1 MKLSLKLITYL
12 SLIIFLIISIAYVS
26 ILDSKVVNKL
36 DGVLWTVPAK
46 VYARPLELAEGGKIN
61 VDVLKKELEILS
73 YELTKGIPDTPGEFS
88 QSQQSVN
95 IFIRGFGSQ
104 EPGLYRLKIENDK
117 IDSIKRKDG
126 ISIDLIQLEPLSIG
140 GMFPSHLQD
149 RILLNFSQ
157 VPKDLEEMILVVE
170 DRNFY
175 SHKGISLKSIM
186 RAFIKNTK
194 ALGIEEG
201 GSTITQQ
208 LAKSLF
214 FSPEQTIRR
223 KIKEAIAA
231 LLIEMHYSKQE
242 ILLAYINDVFIAQ
255 SGRRAIHGFGLASQ
269 FFFGTDLKNLSLDQK
284 ALLVGMLK
292 GPSLYSPINNPD
304 RAKTRRDLVLSLIKN
319 DSLITEEEYLDLKG
333 KSLKVIPPSF
343 KSLSKYPAFNDI
355 VILDLRKNFDD
366 SDLRTKGLKIITNL
380 DPVVQDYLEE
390 SIKDTKLKLKSRY
403 GSQLNGLEGA
413 GIVIDSFSG
422 EVVAAIGSTKPNNY
436 GFNRAINAVRPIG
449 SLVKPFIYLSAL
461 QHYTKYNLSTLLDDS
476 KLSVSLPGSKL
487 WEPNNFDKKF
497 HGNVPL
503 HVALSESYN
512 VATTRLGMDLGYSVV
527 QETFTKLG
535 IEKKIPK
542 YPSIFVGSFEMTPLE
557 AIQAYQTIASEGFY
571 SPLNS
576 IRTVE
581 SSGDVLSLSYPYK
594 VEQRFRPEPIY
605 LLKFVL
611 KQTFISGTA
620 RGFSSRVIEKWKTGG
635 KTGTSDDQR
644 DSWFV
649 GYAGNYLMVVWLG
662 FDDNRKSPLTGRTGA
677 LQVWK
682 NFMSRLDPIAYEVR
696 KPSRIRYE
704 WVDAKDGLLSGERC
718 KGSILIPFV
727 EGTEPEMIPQNRK
740 KCRISEESY
749 TTKVLN
755 KIKEAID
762 FLLYTSPSQ
771 RA

>member
-1 MKLSLKLITYL
+1 MKLSLKLITYV
-12 SLIIFLIISIAYVS
+12 SLIIFLVISIAYIS

-88 QSQQSVN
+88 QSQRSVN

-175 SHKGISLKSIM
+175 SHKGISLRSIM
-186 RAFIKNTK
+186 RAFIKNTR

-231 LLIEMHYSKQE
+231 LLIEIHYSKQE

-284 ALLVGMLK
+284 ALLVGLLK

-333 KSLKVIPPSF
+333 RSLKVIPPSF

-355 VILDLRKNFDD
+355 VTLDLRKNFDD

-390 SIKDTKLKLKSRY
+390 SIKDTKLKLKRRY

-461 QHYTKYNLSTLLDDS
+461 QHYSKYNLSTLLDDS
-476 KLSVSLPGSKL
+476 KLSVSLPGGKL

-497 HGNVPL
+497 HGNIPL

-535 IEKKIPK
+535 IKKKIPK

-581 SSGDVLSLSYPYK
+581 SSEDVLSLSYPYK

-649 GYAGNYLMVVWLG
+649 GYAGNYLMLVWLG

-704 WVDAKDGLLSGERC
+704 WVDAKDGLLSGESC

-755 KIKEAID
+755 KIKEAIEVK
-762 FLLYTSPSQ
+762 
-771 RA
+771 

>member
-88 QSQQSVN
+88 QSQRSVN

-333 KSLKVIPPSF
+333 RSLKVIPPSF

-355 VILDLRKNFDD
+355 VTLDLRKNFDD

-390 SIKDTKLKLKSRY
+390 SIKDTKLKLKRRY

-581 SSGDVLSLSYPYK
+581 SSEDVLSLSYPYK

-704 WVDAKDGLLSGERC
+704 WVDAKDGLLSGESC

-755 KIKEAID
+755 KIKEAIEVK
-762 FLLYTSPSQ
+762 
-771 RA
+771 

>member
-1 MKLSLKLITYL
+1 MKLSLKLITYV
-12 SLIIFLIISIAYVS
+12 SLIIFLVISIAYIS

-61 VDVLKKELEILS
+61 VDGLKKELEILS

-88 QSQQSVN
+88 QSQRSVN

-175 SHKGISLKSIM
+175 SHKGISLRSIM
-186 RAFIKNTK
+186 RAFIKNTR

-333 KSLKVIPPSF
+333 RSLKVIPPSF

-355 VILDLRKNFDD
+355 VTLDLRKNFDD

-390 SIKDTKLKLKSRY
+390 SIKDTKLKLKRRY

-461 QHYTKYNLSTLLDDS
+461 QHYSKYNLSTLLDDS
-476 KLSVSLPGSKL
+476 KLSVSLPGGKL

-497 HGNVPL
+497 HGNIPL

-512 VATTRLGMDLGYSVV
+512 VATTRLGIDLGYSVV

-535 IEKKIPK
+535 IKKKIPK

-581 SSGDVLSLSYPYK
+581 SSEDVLSLSYPYK

-704 WVDAKDGLLSGERC
+704 WVDAKDGLLSGESC

-755 KIKEAID
+755 KIKEAIEVK
-762 FLLYTSPSQ
+762 
-771 RA
+771 

>member
-12 SLIIFLIISIAYVS
+12 SLIIFLVISIAYVS

-61 VDVLKKELEILS
+61 VDGLKKELEILS

-88 QSQQSVN
+88 QSQRSVN

-175 SHKGISLKSIM
+175 SHKGISLRSIM
-186 RAFIKNTK
+186 RAFIKNTR

-231 LLIEMHYSKQE
+231 LLIEIHYSKQE

-333 KSLKVIPPSF
+333 RSLKVIPPSF

-355 VILDLRKNFDD
+355 VTLDLRKNFDD

-390 SIKDTKLKLKSRY
+390 SIKDTKLKLKRRY

-581 SSGDVLSLSYPYK
+581 SSEDVLSLSYPYK

-649 GYAGNYLMVVWLG
+649 GYAGNYLMLVWLG

-704 WVDAKDGLLSGERC
+704 WVDAKDGLLSGESC

-755 KIKEAID
+755 KIKEAIEVK
-762 FLLYTSPSQ
+762 
-771 RA
+771 

>member
-12 SLIIFLIISIAYVS
+12 SLIIFSVISIAYVS

-88 QSQQSVN
+88 QSQRSVN

-175 SHKGISLKSIM
+175 SHKGISLRSIM
-186 RAFIKNTK
+186 RAFIKNTR

-214 FSPEQTIRR
+214 FSPEQTIKR

-231 LLIEMHYSKQE
+231 LLIEIHYSKQE

-333 KSLKVIPPSF
+333 RSLKVIPPSF

-355 VILDLRKNFDD
+355 VTLDLRKNFDD

-390 SIKDTKLKLKSRY
+390 SIKDTKLKLKRRY

-461 QHYTKYNLSTLLDDS
+461 QHYSKYNLSTLLDDS
-476 KLSVSLPGSKL
+476 KLSVSLPGGKL

-497 HGNVPL
+497 HGNIPL

-535 IEKKIPK
+535 IKKKIPK

-557 AIQAYQTIASEGFY
+557 VIQAYQTIASEGFY

-581 SSGDVLSLSYPYK
+581 SSEDVLSLSYPYK

-662 FDDNRKSPLTGRTGA
+662 FDDNRKSPLTGRSGA

-740 KCRISEESY
+740 KCRISDESY
-749 TTKVLN
+749 TAKVLN
-755 KIKEAID
+755 KIKEAIEVK
-762 FLLYTSPSQ
+762 
-771 RA
+771 

>member
-12 SLIIFLIISIAYVS
+12 SLIIFSVISIAYVS

-88 QSQQSVN
+88 QSQRSVN

-175 SHKGISLKSIM
+175 SHKGISLRSIM
-186 RAFIKNTK
+186 RAFIKNTR

-214 FSPEQTIRR
+214 FSPEQTIKR

-231 LLIEMHYSKQE
+231 LLIEIHYSKQE

-333 KSLKVIPPSF
+333 RSLKVIPPSF

-355 VILDLRKNFDD
+355 VTLDLRKNFDD

-390 SIKDTKLKLKSRY
+390 SIKDTKLKLKRRY

-461 QHYTKYNLSTLLDDS
+461 QHYSKYNLSTLLDDS
-476 KLSVSLPGSKL
+476 KLSVSLPGGKL

-497 HGNVPL
+497 HGNIPL

-535 IEKKIPK
+535 IKKKIPK

-581 SSGDVLSLSYPYK
+581 SSEDVLSLSYPYK

-749 TTKVLN
+749 TAKVLN
-755 KIKEAID
+755 KIKEAIEVK
-762 FLLYTSPSQ
+762 
-771 RA
+771 

>member
-390 SIKDTKLKLKSRY
+390 SIKDTKLKLKRKY

-704 WVDAKDGLLSGERC
+704 WVDVKDGLLSGERC

-749 TTKVLN
+749 TAKVLN
-755 KIKEAID
+755 KIKEAIEVK
-762 FLLYTSPSQ
+762 
-771 RA
+771 

>member
-304 RAKTRRDLVLSLIKN
+304 RAKTRRDLVLSLMKK

-333 KSLKVIPPSF
+333 KPLKVIPPSF
-343 KSLSKYPAFNDI
+343 KSLSKYPSFNDI

-390 SIKDTKLKLKSRY
+390 S
-403 GSQLNGLEGA
+403 A
-413 GIVIDSFSG
+413 
-422 EVVAAIGSTKPNNY
+422 
-436 GFNRAINAVRPIG
+436 
-449 SLVKPFIYLSAL
+449 
-461 QHYTKYNLSTLLDDS
+461 
-476 KLSVSLPGSKL
+476 
-487 WEPNNFDKKF
+487 
-497 HGNVPL
+497 
-503 HVALSESYN
+503 
-512 VATTRLGMDLGYSVV
+512 
-527 QETFTKLG
+527 
-535 IEKKIPK
+535 
-542 YPSIFVGSFEMTPLE
+542 
-557 AIQAYQTIASEGFY
+557 
-571 SPLNS
+571 
-576 IRTVE
+576 
-581 SSGDVLSLSYPYK
+581 
-594 VEQRFRPEPIY
+594 
-605 LLKFVL
+605 LLKIVL
-611 KQTFISGTA
+611 YN
-620 RGFSSRVIEKWKTGG
+620 RV
-635 KTGTSDDQR
+635 
-644 DSWFV
+644 
-649 GYAGNYLMVVWLG
+649 
-662 FDDNRKSPLTGRTGA
+662 
-677 LQVWK
+677 
-682 NFMSRLDPIAYEVR
+682 
-696 KPSRIRYE
+696 
-704 WVDAKDGLLSGERC
+704 
-718 KGSILIPFV
+718 
-727 EGTEPEMIPQNRK
+727 
-740 KCRISEESY
+740 
-749 TTKVLN
+749 
-755 KIKEAID
+755 
-762 FLLYTSPSQ
+762 
-771 RA
+771 

>member
-12 SLIIFLIISIAYVS
+12 SLIIFSVISIAYVS

-88 QSQQSVN
+88 QSQRSVN

-175 SHKGISLKSIM
+175 SHKGVSLRSIM
-186 RAFIKNTK
+186 RAFIKNTR

-214 FSPEQTIRR
+214 FSPEQTIKR

-231 LLIEMHYSKQE
+231 LLIEIHYSKQE

-333 KSLKVIPPSF
+333 RSLKVIPPSF

-355 VILDLRKNFDD
+355 VTLDLRKNFDD

-390 SIKDTKLKLKSRY
+390 SIKDTKLQLKRRY

-461 QHYTKYNLSTLLDDS
+461 QHYSKYNLSTLLDDS
-476 KLSVSLPGSKL
+476 KLSVSLPGGKL

-497 HGNVPL
+497 HGNIPL

-535 IEKKIPK
+535 IKKKIPK

-557 AIQAYQTIASEGFY
+557 VIQAYQTIASEGFY

-581 SSGDVLSLSYPYK
+581 SSEDVLSLSYPYK

-704 WVDAKDGLLSGERC
+704 WVDTKDGLLSGERC

-749 TTKVLN
+749 TAKVLN
-755 KIKEAID
+755 KIKEAIEVK
-762 FLLYTSPSQ
+762 
-771 RA
+771 

>member
-12 SLIIFLIISIAYVS
+12 SLIIFSVISIAYVS

-88 QSQQSVN
+88 QSQRSVN

-175 SHKGISLKSIM
+175 SHKGISLRSIM
-186 RAFIKNTK
+186 RAFIKNTR

-214 FSPEQTIRR
+214 FSPEQTIKR

-231 LLIEMHYSKQE
+231 LLIEIHYSKQE

-319 DSLITEEEYLDLKG
+319 DSLITEEEYLDLKSR
-333 KSLKVIPPSF
+333 SLKVIPPSF

-355 VILDLRKNFDD
+355 VTLDLRKNFDD

-390 SIKDTKLKLKSRY
+390 SIKDTKLQLKRRY

-461 QHYTKYNLSTLLDDS
+461 QHYSKYNLSTLLDDS
-476 KLSVSLPGSKL
+476 KLSVSLPGGKL

-497 HGNVPL
+497 HGNIPL

-535 IEKKIPK
+535 IKKKIPK

-557 AIQAYQTIASEGFY
+557 VIQAYQTIASEGFY

-581 SSGDVLSLSYPYK
+581 SSEDVLSLSYPYK

-704 WVDAKDGLLSGERC
+704 WVDTKDGLLSGERC

-749 TTKVLN
+749 TAKVLN
-755 KIKEAID
+755 KIKEAIEVK
-762 FLLYTSPSQ
+762 
-771 RA
+771 

>member
-12 SLIIFLIISIAYVS
+12 SLIIFSVISIAYVS

-88 QSQQSVN
+88 QSQRSVN

-175 SHKGISLKSIM
+175 SHKGISLRSIM
-186 RAFIKNTK
+186 RAFIKNTR

-214 FSPEQTIRR
+214 FSPEQTIKR

-231 LLIEMHYSKQE
+231 LLIEIHYSKQE

-333 KSLKVIPPSF
+333 RSLKVIPPSF

-355 VILDLRKNFDD
+355 VTLDLRKNFDD

-390 SIKDTKLKLKSRY
+390 SIKDTKLQLKRRY

-461 QHYTKYNLSTLLDDS
+461 QHYSKYNLSTLLDDS
-476 KLSVSLPGSKL
+476 KLSVSLPGGKL

-497 HGNVPL
+497 HGNIPL

-535 IEKKIPK
+535 IKKKIPK

-557 AIQAYQTIASEGFY
+557 VIQAYQTIASEGFY

-581 SSGDVLSLSYPYK
+581 SSEDVLSLSYPYK

-704 WVDAKDGLLSGERC
+704 WVDTKDGLLSGERC

-755 KIKEAID
+755 KIKEAIEVK
-762 FLLYTSPSQ
+762 
-771 RA
+771 

>member
-1 MKLSLKLITYL
+1 MKLSLKLITYV
-12 SLIIFLIISIAYVS
+12 SLIIFLVISIAYIS

-61 VDVLKKELEILS
+61 VDGLKKELEILS

-88 QSQQSVN
+88 QSQRSVN

-175 SHKGISLKSIM
+175 SHKGISLRSIM
-186 RAFIKNTK
+186 RAFIKNTR

-333 KSLKVIPPSF
+333 RSLKVIPPSF

-355 VILDLRKNFDD
+355 VTLDLRKNFDD

-390 SIKDTKLKLKSRY
+390 SIKDTKLKLKRRY

-476 KLSVSLPGSKL
+476 KLSVSLPGGKL

-497 HGNVPL
+497 HGNIPL

-535 IEKKIPK
+535 IKKKIPK

-581 SSGDVLSLSYPYK
+581 SSEDVLSLSYPYK

-649 GYAGNYLMVVWLG
+649 GYAGNYLMLVWLG

-704 WVDAKDGLLSGERC
+704 WVDAKDGLLSGESC

-755 KIKEAID
+755 KIKEAIEVK
-762 FLLYTSPSQ
+762 
-771 RA
+771 

>member
-12 SLIIFLIISIAYVS
+12 SLIIFLVISIAYVS

-88 QSQQSVN
+88 QSQRSVN

-175 SHKGISLKSIM
+175 SHKGISLRSIM
-186 RAFIKNTK
+186 RAFIKNTR

-214 FSPEQTIRR
+214 FSPEQTIKR

-231 LLIEMHYSKQE
+231 LLIEIHYSKQE

-333 KSLKVIPPSF
+333 RSLKVIPPSF

-355 VILDLRKNFDD
+355 VTLDLRKNFDD

-390 SIKDTKLKLKSRY
+390 SIKDTKLQLKRRY

-461 QHYTKYNLSTLLDDS
+461 QHYSKYNLSTLLDDS
-476 KLSVSLPGSKL
+476 KLSVSLPGGKL

-497 HGNVPL
+497 HGNIPL

-535 IEKKIPK
+535 IKKKIPK

-581 SSGDVLSLSYPYK
+581 SSEDVLSLSYPYK

-704 WVDAKDGLLSGERC
+704 WVDAKDGLLSGESC

-755 KIKEAID
+755 KIKEAIEVK
-762 FLLYTSPSQ
+762 
-771 RA
+771 

>member
-355 VILDLRKNFDD
+355 VTLDLRKNFDD

-390 SIKDTKLKLKSRY
+390 SIKDTKLKLKRRY

-649 GYAGNYLMVVWLG
+649 GYAGNYLMLVWLG

-755 KIKEAID
+755 KIKEAIEVK
-762 FLLYTSPSQ
+762 
-771 RA
+771 

>member
-390 SIKDTKLKLKSRY
+390 SIKDTKLKLKRRY

-644 DSWFV
+644 DSWFA

-704 WVDAKDGLLSGERC
+704 WVDVKDGLLSGERC

-755 KIKEAID
+755 KIKEAIEVK
-762 FLLYTSPSQ
+762 
-771 RA
+771 

>member
-12 SLIIFLIISIAYVS
+12 SLIIFLVISIAYIS

-61 VDVLKKELEILS
+61 VDSLKKELEILS

-88 QSQQSVN
+88 QSQRSVN

-170 DRNFY
+170 DRNLY
-175 SHKGISLKSIM
+175 SHKGISLRSIM
-186 RAFIKNTK
+186 RAFIKNTR

-231 LLIEMHYSKQE
+231 LLIEIHYSKQE

-355 VILDLRKNFDD
+355 VTLDLRKNFDD

-390 SIKDTKLKLKSRY
+390 SIKDTKLKLKRKY

-581 SSGDVLSLSYPYK
+581 SSEDVLSLSYPYK

-649 GYAGNYLMVVWLG
+649 GYAGNYLMLVWLG

-755 KIKEAID
+755 KIKEAIEVK
-762 FLLYTSPSQ
+762 
-771 RA
+771 

>member
-12 SLIIFLIISIAYVS
+12 SLIIFLIISIAYVL

-88 QSQQSVN
+88 QSQRSVN

-175 SHKGISLKSIM
+175 SHKGISLRSIM
-186 RAFIKNTK
+186 RAFIKNTR

-214 FSPEQTIRR
+214 FSPEQTIKR

-231 LLIEMHYSKQE
+231 LLIEIHYSKQE

-333 KSLKVIPPSF
+333 RSLKVIPPSF

-355 VILDLRKNFDD
+355 VTLDLRKNFDD

-390 SIKDTKLKLKSRY
+390 SIKDTKLQLKRRY

-461 QHYTKYNLSTLLDDS
+461 QHYSKYNLSTLLDDS
-476 KLSVSLPGSKL
+476 KLSVSLPGGKL

-497 HGNVPL
+497 HGNIPL

-535 IEKKIPK
+535 IKKKIPK

-581 SSGDVLSLSYPYK
+581 SSEDVLSLSYPYK

-704 WVDAKDGLLSGERC
+704 WVDTKDGLLSGERC

-749 TTKVLN
+749 TAKVLN
-755 KIKEAID
+755 KIKEAIEVK
-762 FLLYTSPSQ
+762 
-771 RA
+771 

>member
-1 MKLSLKLITYL
+1 MKLSLKLITYV
-12 SLIIFLIISIAYVS
+12 SLIIFLIISIAYIS

-61 VDVLKKELEILS
+61 VDGLKKELEILS

-88 QSQQSVN
+88 QSQRSVN

-175 SHKGISLKSIM
+175 SHKGISLRSIM
-186 RAFIKNTK
+186 RAFIKNTR

-231 LLIEMHYSKQE
+231 LLIEIHYSKQE

-333 KSLKVIPPSF
+333 RSLKVIPPSF

-355 VILDLRKNFDD
+355 VTLDLRKNFDD

-390 SIKDTKLKLKSRY
+390 SIKDTKLKLKRRY

-461 QHYTKYNLSTLLDDS
+461 QHYSKYNLSTLLDDS
-476 KLSVSLPGSKL
+476 KLSVSLPGGKL

-497 HGNVPL
+497 HGNIPL

-535 IEKKIPK
+535 IKKKIPK

-581 SSGDVLSLSYPYK
+581 SSEDVLSLSYPYK

-649 GYAGNYLMVVWLG
+649 GYAGNYLMLVWLG

-704 WVDAKDGLLSGERC
+704 WVDAKDGLLSGESC

-740 KCRISEESY
+740 KCRITEESY

-755 KIKEAID
+755 KIKEAIEVK
-762 FLLYTSPSQ
+762 
-771 RA
+771 

>member
-319 DSLITEEEYLDLKG
+319 DSLINEEEYLDLKG

-390 SIKDTKLKLKSRY
+390 SIKDTKLKLKRRY

-755 KIKEAID
+755 KIKEAIEVK
-762 FLLYTSPSQ
+762 
-771 RA
+771 

>member
-175 SHKGISLKSIM
+175 SHKGISLRSIM

-355 VILDLRKNFDD
+355 VTLDLRKNFDD

-390 SIKDTKLKLKSRY
+390 SIKDTKLKLKRRY

-461 QHYTKYNLSTLLDDS
+461 QHYSKYNLSTLLDDS
-476 KLSVSLPGSKL
+476 KLSVSLPGGKL

-704 WVDAKDGLLSGERC
+704 WVDVKDGLLSGERC

-755 KIKEAID
+755 KIKEAIEVK
-762 FLLYTSPSQ
+762 
-771 RA
+771 

>member
-12 SLIIFLIISIAYVS
+12 SLIIFSVISIAYVS

-88 QSQQSVN
+88 QSQRSVN

-175 SHKGISLKSIM
+175 SHKGISLRSIM
-186 RAFIKNTK
+186 RAFIKNTR

-231 LLIEMHYSKQE
+231 LLIEIHYSKQE

-333 KSLKVIPPSF
+333 RSLKVIPPSF

-355 VILDLRKNFDD
+355 VTLDLRKNFDD

-390 SIKDTKLKLKSRY
+390 SIKDTKLKLKRRY

-461 QHYTKYNLSTLLDDS
+461 QHYSKYNLSTLLDDS
-476 KLSVSLPGSKL
+476 KLSVSLPGGKL

-497 HGNVPL
+497 HGNIPL

-535 IEKKIPK
+535 IKKKIPK

-581 SSGDVLSLSYPYK
+581 SSEDVLSLSYPYK

-704 WVDAKDGLLSGERC
+704 WVDTKDGLLSGERC

-755 KIKEAID
+755 KIKEAIEVK
-762 FLLYTSPSQ
+762 
-771 RA
+771 

>member
-12 SLIIFLIISIAYVS
+12 SLIIFSVISIAYVS

-88 QSQQSVN
+88 QSQRSVN

-175 SHKGISLKSIM
+175 SHKGISLRSIM
-186 RAFIKNTK
+186 RAFIKNTR

-214 FSPEQTIRR
+214 FSPEQTIKR

-231 LLIEMHYSKQE
+231 LLIEIHYSKQE

-333 KSLKVIPPSF
+333 RSLKVIPPSF

-355 VILDLRKNFDD
+355 VTLDLRKNFDD

-390 SIKDTKLKLKSRY
+390 SIKDTKLQLKRRY

-461 QHYTKYNLSTLLDDS
+461 QHYSKYNLSTLLDDS
-476 KLSVSLPGSKL
+476 KLSVSLPGGKL

-497 HGNVPL
+497 HGNIPL

-535 IEKKIPK
+535 IKKKIPK

-581 SSGDVLSLSYPYK
+581 SSEDVLSLSYPYK

-662 FDDNRKSPLTGRTGA
+662 FDDNRKSPLTGRSGA

-749 TTKVLN
+749 TAKVLN
-755 KIKEAID
+755 KIKEAIEVK
-762 FLLYTSPSQ
+762 
-771 RA
+771 

>member
-26 ILDSKVVNKL
+26 ILYSKVVNKL

-333 KSLKVIPPSF
+333 RSLKVIPPSF

-390 SIKDTKLKLKSRY
+390 SIKDTKLKLKRRY

-620 RGFSSRVIEKWKTGG
+620 RGFSSRDIEKWKTGG

-755 KIKEAID
+755 KIKEAIEVK
-762 FLLYTSPSQ
+762 
-771 RA
+771 

>member
-12 SLIIFLIISIAYVS
+12 SLIIFSVISIAYVS

-88 QSQQSVN
+88 QSQRSVN

-175 SHKGISLKSIM
+175 SHKGISLRSIM
-186 RAFIKNTK
+186 RAFIKNTR

-214 FSPEQTIRR
+214 FSPEQTIKR

-231 LLIEMHYSKQE
+231 LLIEIHYSKQE

-333 KSLKVIPPSF
+333 RSLKVIPPSF

-355 VILDLRKNFDD
+355 VTLDLRKNFDD

-390 SIKDTKLKLKSRY
+390 SIKDTKLKLKRRY

-461 QHYTKYNLSTLLDDS
+461 QHYSKYNLSTLLDDS
-476 KLSVSLPGSKL
+476 KLSVSLPGGKL

-497 HGNVPL
+497 HGNIPL

-535 IEKKIPK
+535 IKKKIPK

-581 SSGDVLSLSYPYK
+581 SSEDVLSLSYPYK

-704 WVDAKDGLLSGERC
+704 WVDTKDGLLSGERC

-749 TTKVLN
+749 TAKVLN
-755 KIKEAID
+755 KIKEAIEVK
-762 FLLYTSPSQ
+762 
-771 RA
+771 

>member
-175 SHKGISLKSIM
+175 SHKGISLRSIM
-186 RAFIKNTK
+186 RAFIKNTR

-390 SIKDTKLKLKSRY
+390 SIKDTKLKLKRRY

-476 KLSVSLPGSKL
+476 KLSVSLPGGKL

-581 SSGDVLSLSYPYK
+581 SSEDVLSLSYPYK

-755 KIKEAID
+755 KIKEAIEVK
-762 FLLYTSPSQ
+762 
-771 RA
+771 

>member
-12 SLIIFLIISIAYVS
+12 SLIIFLVISIAYVS

-88 QSQQSVN
+88 QSQRSVN

-175 SHKGISLKSIM
+175 SHKGISLRSIM
-186 RAFIKNTK
+186 RAFIKNTR

-214 FSPEQTIRR
+214 FSPEQTIKR

-231 LLIEMHYSKQE
+231 LLIEIHYSKQE

-333 KSLKVIPPSF
+333 RSLKVIPPSF

-355 VILDLRKNFDD
+355 VTLDLRKNFDD

-390 SIKDTKLKLKSRY
+390 SIKDTKLQLKRRY

-461 QHYTKYNLSTLLDDS
+461 QHYSKYNLSTLLDDS
-476 KLSVSLPGSKL
+476 KLSVSLPGGKL

-497 HGNVPL
+497 HGNIPL

-535 IEKKIPK
+535 IKKKIPK

-581 SSGDVLSLSYPYK
+581 SSEDVLSLSYPYK

-755 KIKEAID
+755 KIKEAIEVK
-762 FLLYTSPSQ
+762 
-771 RA
+771 

>member
-12 SLIIFLIISIAYVS
+12 SLIIFLVISIAYVS

-61 VDVLKKELEILS
+61 VDSLKKELEILS

-88 QSQQSVN
+88 QSQRSVN

-175 SHKGISLKSIM
+175 SHKGISLRSIM
-186 RAFIKNTK
+186 RAFIKNTR

-355 VILDLRKNFDD
+355 VTLDLRKNFDD

-390 SIKDTKLKLKSRY
+390 SIKDTKLKLKRRY

-461 QHYTKYNLSTLLDDS
+461 QHYSKYNLSTLLDDS
-476 KLSVSLPGSKL
+476 KLSVSLPGGKL

-497 HGNVPL
+497 HGNIPL

-535 IEKKIPK
+535 IKKKIPK

-581 SSGDVLSLSYPYK
+581 SSEDVLSLSYPYK

-704 WVDAKDGLLSGERC
+704 WVDAKDGLLSGESC

-755 KIKEAID
+755 KIKEAIEVK
-762 FLLYTSPSQ
+762 
-771 RA
+771 

>member
-12 SLIIFLIISIAYVS
+12 SLIIFSVISIAYVS

-88 QSQQSVN
+88 QSQRSVN

-175 SHKGISLKSIM
+175 SHKGISLRSIM
-186 RAFIKNTK
+186 RAFIKNTR

-214 FSPEQTIRR
+214 FSPEQTIKR

-231 LLIEMHYSKQE
+231 LLIEIHYSKQE

-333 KSLKVIPPSF
+333 RSLKVIPPSF

-355 VILDLRKNFDD
+355 VTLDLRKNFDD

-390 SIKDTKLKLKSRY
+390 SIKDTKLKLKRRY

-461 QHYTKYNLSTLLDDS
+461 QHYSKYNLSTLLDDS
-476 KLSVSLPGSKL
+476 KLSVSLPGGKL

-497 HGNVPL
+497 HGNIPL

-535 IEKKIPK
+535 IKKKIPK

-557 AIQAYQTIASEGFY
+557 VIQAYQTIASEGFY

-581 SSGDVLSLSYPYK
+581 SSEDVLSLSYPYK

-662 FDDNRKSPLTGRTGA
+662 FDDNRKSPLTGRSGA

-704 WVDAKDGLLSGERC
+704 WVDTKDGLLSGERC

-740 KCRISEESY
+740 KCRISDESY
-749 TTKVLN
+749 TAKVLN
-755 KIKEAID
+755 KIKEAIEVK
-762 FLLYTSPSQ
+762 
-771 RA
+771 

>member
-1 MKLSLKLITYL
+1 MKLSLKLITYV
-12 SLIIFLIISIAYVS
+12 SLIIFLIISIAYIS

-88 QSQQSVN
+88 QSQRSVN

-117 IDSIKRKDG
+117 IHSIKRKDG

-175 SHKGISLKSIM
+175 SHKGISLRSIM
-186 RAFIKNTK
+186 RAFIKNTR

-214 FSPEQTIRR
+214 FSPEQTIKR

-231 LLIEMHYSKQE
+231 LLIEIHYSKQE

-333 KSLKVIPPSF
+333 RSLKVIPPSF

-355 VILDLRKNFDD
+355 VTLDLRKNFDD

-390 SIKDTKLKLKSRY
+390 SIKDTKLKLKRRY

-461 QHYTKYNLSTLLDDS
+461 QHYSKYNLSTLLDDS
-476 KLSVSLPGSKL
+476 KLSVSLPGGKL

-497 HGNVPL
+497 HGNIPL

-535 IEKKIPK
+535 IKKKIPK

-581 SSGDVLSLSYPYK
+581 SSEDVLSLSYPYK

-704 WVDAKDGLLSGERC
+704 WVDAKDGLLSGESC

-749 TTKVLN
+749 TAKVLN
-755 KIKEAID
+755 KIKEAIEVK
-762 FLLYTSPSQ
+762 
-771 RA
+771 

>member
-390 SIKDTKLKLKSRY
+390 SIKDTKLKLKRKY

-497 HGNVPL
+497 HGKVPL
-503 HVALSESYN
+503 YVALSESYN

-581 SSGDVLSLSYPYK
+581 SSEEVLSLSYPYK

-704 WVDAKDGLLSGERC
+704 WVDEKDGLLSGERC

-755 KIKEAID
+755 KIKEAIEVK
-762 FLLYTSPSQ
+762 
-771 RA
+771 

>member
-88 QSQQSVN
+88 LSQRSVN

-355 VILDLRKNFDD
+355 VTLDLRKNFDD

-390 SIKDTKLKLKSRY
+390 SIKDTKLKLKRRY

-461 QHYTKYNLSTLLDDS
+461 QLYTKYNLSTLLDDS
-476 KLSVSLPGSKL
+476 KLSVSLPGGKL

-557 AIQAYQTIASEGFY
+557 AIQAYQTIASEGFN

-581 SSGDVLSLSYPYK
+581 SSENVLSLSYPYK

-755 KIKEAID
+755 KIKEAIEVK
-762 FLLYTSPSQ
+762 
-771 RA
+771 

>member
-12 SLIIFLIISIAYVS
+12 SLIIFSVISIAYVS

-88 QSQQSVN
+88 QSQRSVN

-175 SHKGISLKSIM
+175 SHKGISLRSIM
-186 RAFIKNTK
+186 RAFIKNTR

-214 FSPEQTIRR
+214 FSPEQTIKR

-231 LLIEMHYSKQE
+231 LLIEIHYSKQE

-333 KSLKVIPPSF
+333 RSLKVIPPSF

-355 VILDLRKNFDD
+355 VTLDLRKNFDD

-390 SIKDTKLKLKSRY
+390 SIKDTKLQLKRRY

-461 QHYTKYNLSTLLDDS
+461 QHYSKYNLSTLLDDS
-476 KLSVSLPGSKL
+476 KLSVSLPGGKL

-497 HGNVPL
+497 HGNIPL

-535 IEKKIPK
+535 IKKKIPK

-557 AIQAYQTIASEGFY
+557 VIQAYQTIASEGFY

-581 SSGDVLSLSYPYK
+581 SSEDVLSLSYPYK

-611 KQTFISGTA
+611 KQTFISGTS

-704 WVDAKDGLLSGERC
+704 WVDTKDGLLSGERC

-749 TTKVLN
+749 TAKVLN
-755 KIKEAID
+755 KIKEAIEVK
-762 FLLYTSPSQ
+762 
-771 RA
+771 

>member
-186 RAFIKNTK
+186 RAFIKNTR

-390 SIKDTKLKLKSRY
+390 SIKDTKLKLKRKY

-476 KLSVSLPGSKL
+476 KLSVSLPGSKP

-755 KIKEAID
+755 KIKEAIEVK
-762 FLLYTSPSQ
+762 
-771 RA
+771 

>member
-12 SLIIFLIISIAYVS
+12 SLIIFLVISIAYVS

-61 VDVLKKELEILS
+61 VDGLKKELEILS

-88 QSQQSVN
+88 QSQRSVN

-175 SHKGISLKSIM
+175 SHKGISLRSIM
-186 RAFIKNTK
+186 RAFIKNTR

-231 LLIEMHYSKQE
+231 LLIEIHYSKQE

-355 VILDLRKNFDD
+355 VTLDLRKNFDD

-390 SIKDTKLKLKSRY
+390 SIKDTKLKLKRRY

-461 QHYTKYNLSTLLDDS
+461 QHYSKYNLSTLLDDS
-476 KLSVSLPGSKL
+476 KLSVSLPGGKL

-497 HGNVPL
+497 HGNIPL

-535 IEKKIPK
+535 IKKKIPK

-581 SSGDVLSLSYPYK
+581 SSEDVLSLSYPYK

-649 GYAGNYLMVVWLG
+649 GYAGNYLMLVWLG

-704 WVDAKDGLLSGERC
+704 WVDAKDGLLSGESC

-755 KIKEAID
+755 KIKEAIEVK
-762 FLLYTSPSQ
+762 
-771 RA
+771 

>member
-231 LLIEMHYSKQE
+231 LLIEIHYSKQE

-355 VILDLRKNFDD
+355 VTLDLRKNFDD

-390 SIKDTKLKLKSRY
+390 SIKDTKLKLKRRY

-704 WVDAKDGLLSGERC
+704 WVDVKDGLLSGERC

-755 KIKEAID
+755 KIKEAIEVK
-762 FLLYTSPSQ
+762 
-771 RA
+771 

>member
-390 SIKDTKLKLKSRY
+390 SIKDTKLKLKRKY

-611 KQTFISGTA
+611 KQTFVSGSA

-704 WVDAKDGLLSGERC
+704 WVDVKDGLLSGERC

-755 KIKEAID
+755 KIKEAIEVK
-762 FLLYTSPSQ
+762 
-771 RA
+771 

>member
-12 SLIIFLIISIAYVS
+12 SLIIFSVISIAYVS

-88 QSQQSVN
+88 QSQRSVN

-175 SHKGISLKSIM
+175 SHKGISLRSIM
-186 RAFIKNTK
+186 RAFIKNTR

-214 FSPEQTIRR
+214 FSPEQTIKR

-231 LLIEMHYSKQE
+231 LLIEIHYSKQE

-333 KSLKVIPPSF
+333 RSLKVIPPSF

-355 VILDLRKNFDD
+355 VTLDLRKNFDD

-390 SIKDTKLKLKSRY
+390 SIKDTKLKLKRRY

-461 QHYTKYNLSTLLDDS
+461 QHYSKYNLSTLLDDS
-476 KLSVSLPGSKL
+476 KLSVSLPGGKL

-497 HGNVPL
+497 HGNIPL

-535 IEKKIPK
+535 IKKKIPK

-581 SSGDVLSLSYPYK
+581 SSEDVLSLSYPYK

-704 WVDAKDGLLSGERC
+704 WVDAKDGLLSGESC

-755 KIKEAID
+755 KIKEAIEVK
-762 FLLYTSPSQ
+762 
-771 RA
+771 

>member
-12 SLIIFLIISIAYVS
+12 SLIIFIVISIAYVS

-61 VDVLKKELEILS
+61 VDSLKKELEILS

-88 QSQQSVN
+88 QSQRSVN

-175 SHKGISLKSIM
+175 SHKGISLRSIM
-186 RAFIKNTK
+186 RAFIKNTR

-355 VILDLRKNFDD
+355 VTLDLRKNFDD

-390 SIKDTKLKLKSRY
+390 SIKDTKLKLKRRY

-461 QHYTKYNLSTLLDDS
+461 QHYSKYNLSTLLDDS
-476 KLSVSLPGSKL
+476 KLSVSLPGGKL

-497 HGNVPL
+497 HGNIPL

-512 VATTRLGMDLGYSVV
+512 VATTRLGIDLGYSVV

-535 IEKKIPK
+535 IKKKIPK

-581 SSGDVLSLSYPYK
+581 SSEDVLSLSYPYK

-649 GYAGNYLMVVWLG
+649 GYAGNYLMLVWLG

-704 WVDAKDGLLSGERC
+704 WVDAKDGLLSGESC

-755 KIKEAID
+755 KIKEAIEVK
-762 FLLYTSPSQ
+762 
-771 RA
+771 

>member
-12 SLIIFLIISIAYVS
+12 SLIIFSVISIAYVS

-61 VDVLKKELEILS
+61 VDSLKKELEILS

-88 QSQQSVN
+88 QSQRSVN

-175 SHKGISLKSIM
+175 SHKGISLRSIM
-186 RAFIKNTK
+186 RAFIKNTR

-231 LLIEMHYSKQE
+231 LLIEIHYSKQE

-355 VILDLRKNFDD
+355 VTLDLRKNFDD

-390 SIKDTKLKLKSRY
+390 SIKDTKLKLKRRY

-461 QHYTKYNLSTLLDDS
+461 QHYSKYNLSTLLDDS
-476 KLSVSLPGSKL
+476 KLSVSLPGGKL

-497 HGNVPL
+497 HGNIPL

-535 IEKKIPK
+535 INKKIPK

-557 AIQAYQTIASEGFY
+557 VIQAYQTIASEGFY

-581 SSGDVLSLSYPYK
+581 SSEDVLSLSYPYK

-649 GYAGNYLMVVWLG
+649 GYAGNYLMLVWLG

-704 WVDAKDGLLSGERC
+704 WVDAKDGLLSGESC

-755 KIKEAID
+755 KIKEAIEVK
-762 FLLYTSPSQ
+762 
-771 RA
+771 